1 MTSADIHSL
10 AAAHALHALPPDEQA
25 DFEAHLDGCA
35 DCRDE
40 VASFEATAVRL
51 AALAD
56 EAPPADVRTNVMAM
70 ISDVR
75 QDPPPGASDAAREGV
90 GDWVSDDARE
100 AGGDQPGDPA
110 TTPPQVP
117 PPAAKSASSR
127 PVSRATRSSGITT
140 LAGRLGLGLA
150 AGLLV
155 VAGALGLWAADLNSQ
170 LQERED
176 QAQQVA
182 AVLAADGARTIQVE
196 GTTLVVAPGQDRA
209 VLASTTLATPE
220 ASEVLQVWVIG
231 ADGPVSAG
239 LIEDPTTPKLLEVPV
254 PEGVLVGVTVEPA
267 GGSEQPTSDPI
278 WAAEV

>member
-1 MTSADIHSL
+1 MTAADIHSL
-10 AAAHALHALPPDEQA
+10 AAAHALHALPHDEQA

-56 EAPPADVRTNVMAM
+56 EAPPADVRANVMAM
-70 ISDVR
+70 ITDVR
-75 QDPPPGASDAAREGV
+75 QDPPSVADDDARDRADDRA
-90 GDWVSDDARE
+90 SDDARE

-110 TTPPQVP
+110 TTLPQVL
-117 PPAAKSASSR
+117 PPATKSASS
-127 PVSRATRSSGITT
+127 PPATWASGITT

-155 VAGALGLWAADLNSQ
+155 VAGALGLWAADLNTQ

-209 VLASTTLATPE
+209 VLASSTLATPE

>member
-1 MTSADIHSL
+1 MTAADIRSL

-56 EAPPADVRTNVMAM
+56 EAPPADVRANVMAM

-75 QDPPPGASDAAREGV
+75 QDPPPVADDARDSAG
-90 GDWVSDDARE
+90 DDARE
-100 AGGDQPGDPA
+100 AGGDRPRDPA
-110 TTPPQVP
+110 TTLPQVP
-117 PPAAKSASSR
+117 PPAAQSASS
-127 PVSRATRSSGITT
+127 PPATRTSGITT

-155 VAGALGLWAADLNSQ
+155 IAGALGLWAADLNSQ
-170 LQERED
+170 VQERED

-209 VLASTTLATPE
+209 VLASSTLTTPG

-254 PEGVLVGVTVEPA
+254 PQGVLVGVTVEPA

>member
-1 MTSADIHSL
+1 MTSAEIHSL
-10 AAAHALHALPPDEQA
+10 AAAYALHALPPDEEA
-25 DFEAHLDGCA
+25 EFEAHLDDCA
-35 DCRDE
+35 DCREE

-51 AALAD
+51 AELAD
-56 EAPPADVRTNVMAM
+56 EAPPADVRANVMAM

-75 QDPPPGASDAAREGV
+75 QDPPSVADDDARDRA
-90 GDWVSDDARE
+90 GDATSDDARR
-100 AGGDQPGDPA
+100 AGADLPRDPA
-110 TTPPQVP
+110 TTMPQVP
-117 PPAAKSASSR
+117 PTAATSASPPSEGR
-127 PVSRATRSSGITT
+127 TSGITT

-155 VAGALGLWAADLNSQ
+155 VAGALGLWVADLDSQ

-182 AVLAADGARTIQVE
+182 AVLAADGARTIQME

-209 VLASTTLATPE
+209 VLASSTLAAPG
-220 ASEVLQVWVIG
+220 AAEVLQVWVIG